1 MRTYFLSFVKD
12 NFSWCSV
19 EGRRLQL
26 TDTPLSALSEPEC
39 IALQRV
45 AQTRLK
51 QLDFKSH
58 LTIPKGTSGTIILT
72 TISLLSIYFLIY
84 LNGSRTCLI
93 PVFSIFFSRDKR
105 TGKCAKQSHQLETYY
120 RPFRSRA
127 AYC

>member
-72 TISLLSIYFLIY
+72 TISRLSIYFLIS